1 MDKLFVS
8 FLLLT
13 LPLAQSRNVAKV
25 PDKGLFTE
33 EDQVDILGQT
43 NFDKIIYNQPVLY
56 IVLYY
61 NRWCGHCISFAPT
74 YKEFAQ
80 QTAGKCSSKFYILFV
95 DQFAALD
102 CADDDNDDLCTD
114 HSIELFPSL
123 KYFPVKSSSANDGV
137 FIEDHP
143 RTTDQLLTKLTELIV
158 KEYKEKQHSEWPNL
172 NYIEE
177 NTGIE
182 SLFENEEEL
191 NYVVI
196 VFQSPESKEF
206 LGEQLVLDSMKY
218 KNILVR
224 LATPQHQYAKQ
235 QQLNVPT
242 LAIFKR
248 KEYQSIYESPKP
260 LNLNMMREI
269 VRVYCSV
276 DLTKKIEDTKKDEKK
291 KVNNDN
297 FVAPKEQLHLSDL
310 KSALSYMLEHEIP
323 MRKVITG
330 EKLTALKNFLSTTSK
345 YLPPE
350 MKTVSKVLDQ
360 LVQWFSDQEQVL
372 SKDFSHQ
379 LQMVKEENFP
389 SAINWVTCKG
399 SSSEYRGYPCGL
411 WMLFHTVTVNAYK
424 MDGKKNN
431 FDPKIVLKH
440 IAGYVRE
447 FFGCEECATN
457 FGKGAAK
464 IDENVEN
471 AEDVVLWLWRSH
483 NRANYFLKGKPS
495 EDPTHPK
502 QQFPPN
508 SLCPKCGSD
517 EQSWNNGEVLEFLV
531 KFYSEL
537 KMNSNDKELKEIHPK
552 FQRFWNDNVAVEY
565 NRDKN
570 SWLDWNQ
577 ISLCLIVWIICSS
590 IAVLLYFMIRLLRS
604 KFSSKSGYYKK

>member
-1 MDKLFVS
+1 LFFCAMDKLVVS

-13 LPLAQSRNVAKV
+13 LPLAQSRNVEKV
-25 PDKGLFTE
+25 PAEGLFTK
-33 EDQVDILGQT
+33 EDKVDILGQT
-43 NFDKIIYNQPVLY
+43 NFDKTIYNQPVLY

-74 YKEFAQ
+74 YK
-80 QTAGKCSSKFYILFV
+80 
-95 DQFAALD
+95 QFAEQMADWSSVIKFAAID
-102 CADDDNDDLCTD
+102 CADDDNDDLCAD

-123 KYFPVKSSSANDGV
+123 KYFPVKSSSEKDGV

-143 RTTDQLLTKLTELIV
+143 RTTDQLSTKLTELIV
-158 KEYKEKQHSEWPNL
+158 KEYKEKQHTEWPNL

-177 NTGIE
+177 NTSIE
-182 SLFENEEEL
+182 SLFQNEEEL

-206 LGEQLVLDSMKY
+206 LGEQLILDLMKY

-276 DLTKKIEDTKKDEKK
+276 DLAKKNEDTKKKDKSR
-291 KVNNDN
+291 VNNDN
-297 FVAPKEQLHLSDL
+297 FVAPKEQLHLNDL

-330 EKLTALKNFLSTTSK
+330 EKLTALKNFLSTTAK

-350 MKTVSKVLDQ
+350 MKTISKVLDQ
-360 LVQWFSDQEQVL
+360 IVHWLSDQEQVL

-389 SAINWVTCKG
+389 SAVNWVTCKG
-399 SSSEYRGYPCGL
+399 SSSQYRGYPCGL

-464 IDENVEN
+464 IDQDVEN

-517 EQSWNNGEVLEFLV
+517 EQAWNNGELLKFLV

-552 FQRFWNDNVAVEY
+552 FQQFWKDNAAVEY
-565 NRDKN
+565 KQDKN
-570 SWLDWNQ
+570 AWLDWNQ
-577 ISLCLIVWIICSS
+577 VGLCLVVWIICSS
-590 IAVLLYFMIRLLRS
+590 IAVLLYFMFRLLRS

>member
-25 PDKGLFTE
+25 PDK
-33 EDQVDILGQT
+33 DWSRVV
-43 NFDKIIYNQPVLY
+43 K
-56 IVLYY
+56 
-61 NRWCGHCISFAPT
+61 
-74 YKEFAQ
+74 
-80 QTAGKCSSKFYILFV
+80 
-95 DQFAALD
+95 FAALD

-218 KNILVR
+218 KNILIR
-224 LATPQHQYAKQ
+224 LATPQHQYAQ
-235 QQLNVPT
+235 QQQMNVPT

-248 KEYQSIYESPKP
+248 KEYRSIYESPKP

-276 DLTKKIEDTKKDEKK
+276 DLTKKTEDTKKDEKK

-297 FVAPKEQLHLSDL
+297 FVTPKEQLHLSDL

-323 MRKVITG
+323 MRKVIAG
-330 EKLTALKNFLSTTSK
+330 EKLTALKNFLSTTAK

-372 SKDFSHQ
+372 PKDFSHQ

-411 WMLFHTVTVNAYK
+411 WMLFHTVTVNAYR

-464 IDENVEN
+464 IDQNVEN

-537 KMNSNDKELKEIHPK
+537 KMNSNDKELKAIHPK

-565 NRDKN
+565 KRDKN
-570 SWLDWNQ
+570 DWLDWNQ